1 MKELISYNYAKVAP
15 GYRGWQIN
23 YCKSVN
29 YNPIPSMKEKHRY
42 LAPTCEEV
50 AFATQGIIATSIA
63 SVEVTMDNPFS
74 DIPDV
79 FDWTNI

>member
-1 MKELISYNYAKVAP
+1 
-15 GYRGWQIN
+15 
-23 YCKSVN
+23 
-29 YNPIPSMKEKHRY
+29 MKEKHRY